1 VAEFL
6 QTERSFVEAL
16 SVLIDVYREP
26 LAQTRPPVLSVAD
39 LSKIFDAV
47 EKLLQCNARFLR
59 ALESRVE
66 PWHDDHCIGDCL
78 LSLIGELDVYLQFV
92 NMYDLALARITD
104 LLASNA
110 RFAAFCAAAHAAE
123 RSKRLDLR
131 AYMIVP
137 IQRIPRYVMLLAD
150 LVRSTSLAH
159 DDASALHEA
168 ERRMREFADAMNQR
182 KRERDA
188 DEANRQLAARFE
200 ALEFRLADPGRVLV
214 QQGAVTSSTGRWTAR
229 RSASSSAC
237 SSSSPTFCCAPRR
250 SRASGSTL
258 CGR

>member
-1 VAEFL
+1 LTPSQA
-6 QTERSFVEAL
+6 
-16 SVLIDVYREP
+16 
-26 LAQTRPPVLSVAD
+26 
-39 LSKIFDAV
+39 
-47 EKLLQCNARFLR
+47 LLQCNTRFLR

-66 PWHDDHCIGDCL
+66 PWHDTNCIGDCL

-92 NMYDLALARITD
+92 NMYDLAARR
-104 LLASNA
+104 ASPSCSCSNA
-110 RFAAFCAAAHAAE
+110 RFAAFCTAAQAHE

-188 DEANRQLAARFE
+188 DEANRQLAARFD

-214 QQGAVTSSTGRWTAR
+214 QQGAVTQQHRLRRDGADRRAAARALPLLRHSAVRRAAQGRPLSLCLEGLAR
-229 RSASSSAC
+229 QL
-237 SSSSPTFCCAPRR
+237 RR
-250 SRASGSTL
+250 
-258 CGR
+258 